1 MTAPI
6 PLVPVRPRRRP
17 SLRVLPAPDPE
28 PPYDPDPYW
37 ERPRLRAVP
46 DQLPIEWAGRAR
58 TGRGGAT
65 PPNEP
70 PGARQAAWLLANG
83 YLEVLRGQR
92 RAEQLAASGIG
103 AGVDQLKE
111 VRPRPDRRVFL
122 HGLYVVQ
129 SVPGK
134 AEVVVTLRDA
144 ERISALTIQLVR
156 QHTGWR
162 CAHFQMV

>member
-6 PLVPVRPRRRP
+6 PVATARPRRVH
-17 SLRVLPAPDPE
+17 LRVLPAPDPE

-58 TGRGGAT
+58 PGRGDAT
-65 PPNEP
+65 PPHEP
-70 PGARQAAWLLANG
+70 PGARRAAWLLVNG
-83 YLEVLRGQR
+83 YLDVLRGRR
-92 RAEQLAASGIG
+92 RAEQLAATAIG
-103 AGVDQLKE
+103 DGADQLRQ
-111 VRPRPDRRVFL
+111 VRPRPGRRVRL

-134 AEVVVTLRDA
+134 AEVVVTLGDA
-144 ERISALTIQLVR
+144 GRISALTIQLVR
-156 QHTGWR
+156 HGNGWR
-162 CAHFQMV
+162 CAHFQML